1 MCLMSIAAFFISR
14 ILFSLNRYAILLVG
28 ERRPLTPHILKFCE
42 VAVKE
47 LNSGLCPSSLIFKT
61 TSKVSW
67 QTIEA
72 TGSAGLAAT
81 HLSCRSPAEQSTALP
96 FDFPL

>member
-1 MCLMSIAAFFISR
+1 MYLMSIAAFFISS
-14 ILFSLNRYAILLVG
+14 IPFSLKRYAIFLMG
-28 ERRPLTPHILKFCE
+28 QRRPPTLRVLKFCE

-67 QTIEA
+67 RATEA
-72 TGSAGLAAT
+72 TGSAGLAAA
-81 HLSCRSPAEQSTALP
+81 HLSRRSPAEQSAALP
-96 FDFPL
+96 FDFRL

>member
-1 MCLMSIAAFFISR
+1 MYLMSIAAFFISR
-14 ILFSLNRYAILLVG
+14 ILFALNRYAVFLVG

-67 QTIEA
+67 RTIEA
-72 TGSAGLAAT
+72 TGSAGLAAA
-81 HLSCRSPAEQSTALP
+81 HLSCRSPAEQSAALP